1 MEAIFFTEK
10 KTKIARMRINTR
22 KTCHAHPKHA
32 SPMAFEPYARENPR
46 STIRVRRS
54 TTRRVRM
61 ASPVQIAP
69 MSLTKRVQVSFGRRR
84 EEYAAFK
91 IIPRSRLPPYI
102 LSNLDVTFEW
112 GAQLIFTGGILGSV
126 VVEDLARRTP
136 FDGVLHTSWDMPALE
151 EGETLM
157 LYSVMVRS
165 TGDAEQ
171 FEPDGLLAL
180 HAPELAE
187 RTRGAHV
194 FHFFDEGDSMQFQ
207 SLLLSRILEVRD

>member
-1 MEAIFFTEK
+1 MQ
-10 KTKIARMRINTR
+10 INTR
-22 KTCHAHPKHA
+22 KTCHTHPKHA
-32 SPMAFEPYARENPR
+32 FPMAFEPYTRETPR
-46 STIRVRRS
+46 SIIRARRS
-54 TTRRVRM
+54 TTGRRVRM
-61 ASPVQIAP
+61 ASPEEIAP
-69 MSLTKRVQVSFGRRR
+69 MSLTKRVQASFGLRR
-84 EEYAAFK
+84 EDYTAFK

-126 VVEDLARRTP
+126 VVEDLAKRTP

-171 FEPDGLLAL
+171 FQPDGLLAL